1 MPAPGNWT
9 ICLPRPD
16 GQLDCQDI
24 PVQLGP
30 TDIDIPDPVIRDIL
44 EQMGRLQALTS
55 EVTDATL
62 KMQLTQALDEAVA
75 RVGPQLP
82 AGYEFRRA
90 ARHDVENEDVA
101 IPVPNVAG
109 ALVAAGWS
117 VLNSLD
123 PLGAHAVLR
132 AARSWAGHRVMRR
145 AQPQAG

>member
-1 MPAPGNWT
+1 MADAEVDVAPGARV
-9 ICLPRPD
+9 LLAR
-16 GQLDCQDI
+16 
-24 PVQLGP
+24 
-30 TDIDIPDPVIRDIL
+30 
-44 EQMGRLQALTS
+44 S

-117 VLNSLD
+117 VLNSLGFLVSLQFVATEVAADDGLIFSQSPEGGTPTVPPGPVTLWVHTLFSEPPD
-123 PLGAHAVLR
+123 PGQVIE
-132 AARSWAGHRVMRR
+132 
-145 AQPQAG
+145 